1 MNRQQR
7 KNFIKSMRVKER
19 LSIAVSM
26 PPKELP
32 IIKEYH
38 IGRNDKCPC
47 QKNMDAYSAFE
58 KWRDDVYCGFIP
70 IDTPCPDYKVL
81 KYKNCCMKSG
91 RYENYKTNK

>member
-19 LSIAVSM
+19 LSIAITM
-26 PPKELP
+26 PPKEKP
-32 IIKEYH
+32 IVKEYN

-47 QKNMDAYSAFE
+47 GKQLSRNVNSFLDKDGNKVDILGGIEWF
-58 KWRDDVYCGFIP
+58 
-70 IDTPCPDYKVL
+70 TP

-91 RYENYKTNK
+91 KYENYKTNK

>member
-7 KNFIKSMRVKER
+7 KNFIKGMYIKER

-26 PPKELP
+26 PPKEKP
-32 IIKEYH
+32 ITKEFN

-47 QKNMDAYSAFE
+47 GSE
-58 KWRDDVYCGFIP
+58 K
-70 IDTPCPDYKVL
+70 

-91 RYENYKTNK
+91 KYENYKTNE